1 MKEQGEILVDD
12 DEKEIRSLLGLMLKN
27 RGYTNITFACD
38 GLGAIDVMQQK
49 SLDLAFL
56 DINMPGIDGISV
68 LKHGMELNASCF
80 YVIVSAQSDLHSV
93 KDVIKAGARGF
104 IVKPF
109 TERKVVD
116 LLGKFEQT
124 YVDAAQSFEAL
135 FKSGAI

>member
-1 MKEQGEILVDD
+1 MKEQVEILVAD
-12 DEKEIRSLLGLMLKN
+12 DEQEIRSLLGLMLKN
-27 RGYTNITFACD
+27 RGYTNITFAFD
-38 GLGAIDVMQQK
+38 GLSAIDVMQQK

-68 LKHGMELNASCF
+68 LKHGMEFNASCF

-93 KDVIKAGARGF
+93 KDAIEAGARGF

-109 TERKVVD
+109 AERKVVD